1 LSRRSSG
8 ISRVFPKDFMF
19 QLSQEEYRILK
30 SQIVTSSWGG
40 RRTQPYAFTEQ
51 GAAMLSGLLR
61 SNRAVLVN
69 VEIMRAFVR
78 MRKLLADN
86 SELTRK
92 LAALERRYDEQ
103 FKVVFE
109 AIRALIRSEEKPKR
123 KIGFTPEGTEDIGYG
138 L

>member
-1 LSRRSSG
+1 
-8 ISRVFPKDFMF
+8 
-19 QLSQEEYRILK
+19 
-30 SQIVTSSWGG
+30 
-40 RRTQPYAFTEQ
+40 
-51 GAAMLSGLLR
+51 
-61 SNRAVLVN
+61 VLVN